1 MVSRL
6 CVPMGRCLRVCL
18 WLAERRRL
26 RHAMKLTP
34 AYRTQAI
41 EEGGLPVPGEL
52 AQRSEL

>member
-1 MVSRL
+1 
-6 CVPMGRCLRVCL
+6 
-18 WLAERRRL
+18 
-26 RHAMKLTP
+26 MKLTP